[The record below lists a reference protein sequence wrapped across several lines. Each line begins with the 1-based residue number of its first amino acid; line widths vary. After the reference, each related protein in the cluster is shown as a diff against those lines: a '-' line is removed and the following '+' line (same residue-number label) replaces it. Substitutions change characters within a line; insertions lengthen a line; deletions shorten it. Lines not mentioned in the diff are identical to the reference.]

1 MAATL
6 AISGNTFRESVR
18 QPVYWA
24 ITGITIALMA
34 MSAVFAAFAL
44 GEESKL
50 VRDAGLTSI
59 TIAGVL
65 LAIFLSS
72 SVIADEIDKKT
83 AFTILCKPVH
93 RFQFIFGKY
102 VGIFCAIVVSYLIL
116 SISLLLTI
124 WLFESP
130 VKYGAVIGALFRGEV
145 LDPRF
150 VHPDYSLPDLI
161 GKTVTFPTL
170 LSLVARDFS
179 AFTSFLFPNL
189 AKGIVLSFCEVAVL
203 SSAAV
208 AASTRASM
216 IVNVCIT
223 LSLFV
228 LGHQIGYLLHILSAA
243 NVSFLPEVARRTV
256 PNFELLNY
264 ASDIAFDRIVP
275 IHLIGQLIAYT
286 IGWVTVFLLLAIA
299 LFDQR
304 EIA

>member
-1 MAATL
+1 MPAAL

-18 QPVYWA
+18 QPVYWT
-24 ITGITIALMA
+24 IVVITIALMA
-34 MSAVFAAFAL
+34 MSAIFAAFAL

-72 SVIADEIDKKT
+72 SVVADEIEKKT

-93 RFQFIFGKY
+93 RYQFIFGKY
-102 VGIFCAIVVSYLIL
+102 LGISCAIFIAYIIL
-116 SISLLLTI
+116 ATGLLLTT

-130 VKYGAVIGALFRGEV
+130 IKYGAVLGAFFRGGS

-150 VHPDYSLPDLI
+150 VNADFPLPDLI
-161 GKTVTFPTL
+161 GKAVTFSSI
-170 LSLVARDFS
+170 LSLLGRDLS
-179 AFTSFLFPNL
+179 AFFSFLFPNL
-189 AKGIVLSFCEVAVL
+189 AKGILLSFCEVAIL
-203 SSAAV
+203 SSAALAV
-208 AASTRASM
+208 STRASM
-216 IVNVCIT
+216 ILNVCIT

-228 LGHQIGYLLHILSAA
+228 LGHQVGYFLHILSAA
-243 NVSFLPEVARRTV
+243 DTGLLPEIVRRIV

-264 ASDIAFDRIVP
+264 ASDIAFDKIVP
-275 IHLIGQLIAYT
+275 IRLIGQLIAYT
-286 IGWVTVFLLLAIA
+286 VGWIAVFLLLAIA

>member
-24 ITGITIALMA
+24 ITGITTALMA
-34 MSAVFAAFAL
+34 MSAIFAAFAL

-72 SVIADEIDKKT
+72 SVVADEIEKKT

-93 RFQFIFGKY
+93 RFQFICGKY
-102 VGIFCAIVVSYLIL
+102 FGILCAIFMAYIIL
-116 SISLLLTI
+116 AIGLLLTT

-130 VKYGAVIGALFRGEV
+130 IKYGAVLGAFLRGGN

-150 VHPDYSLPDLI
+150 VHADYPLPDLI
-161 GKTVTFPTL
+161 GRTVTFSML
-170 LSLVARDFS
+170 ISLVGGDFS
-179 AFTSFLFPNL
+179 AFISFLFPNL
-189 AKGIVLSFCEVAVL
+189 AKGILLSFCEVAVL

-208 AASTRASM
+208 AVSTRASM
-216 IVNVCIT
+216 ILNVCIT

-243 NVSFLPEVARRTV
+243 HISLLPEVVRRIV

-264 ASDIAFDRIVP
+264 ASDIAFDKIVP

-286 IGWVTVFLLLAIA
+286 AGWIAVFLLLAIA